1 MAEQAAQPERE
12 RAWDGVLRR
21 EIDVEF
27 RSFNDDERSFE
38 VIASTETLDS
48 HGDVLRQFWD
58 LSRYEKTGVVL
69 WNHNQSGYFGGE
81 PEDTLPIG
89 RGEARVEGKKL
100 VAKLYLL
107 KGDADVEP
115 FVDKIWRRV
124 KQKIITA
131 VSVGFR
137 PGQVTRKV
145 NAAGET
151 EFYEL
156 GSKERP
162 NELREIS
169 LVPMGSNPDAVA
181 KSIAWERKHLAQD
194 SIAAVAAESEDTSMA
209 ITVEEQKA
217 LTDALAAKS
226 AAETRFADSQTLVKK
241 LEADLTAEKAVSSKL
256 TTELETVRSELKTA
270 TTESAKA
277 NLDSLQGVKF
287 YAAEREELDQL
298 VETVGIKRVKSLLEK
313 RPDVSLTQ
321 PATAGGAPLGDK
333 SKGAPPPVDT
343 SVAPDGASDDF
354 LKSVNEDAS
363 KRVA

>member
-1 MAEQAAQPERE
+1 MAKEAAQPERE
-12 RAWDGVLRR
+12 PVWTGVLRR

-58 LSRYEKTGVVL
+58 LSRYEKNGVIL
-69 WNHNQSGYFGGE
+69 WNHNITSYFGGE

-100 VAKLYLL
+100 VAKVYLL
-107 KGDADVEP
+107 KGDADAEP

-181 KSIAWERKHLAQD
+181 KSIAWERKHLAED
-194 SIAAVAAESEDTSMA
+194 SIAASAAESEDTSMA
-209 ITVEEQKA
+209 MTTDEQKA
-217 LTDALAAKS
+217 LSDALAAKT
-226 AAETRFADSQTLVKK
+226 AAETRFSDAQVLVKK
-241 LEADLTAEKAVSSKL
+241 YEADLAAEKSISAKL
-256 TTELETVRSELKTA
+256 QADLDLVRAELKTA
-270 TTESAKA
+270 KGDSSKST
-277 NLDSLQGVKF
+277 LDALQAVKF
-287 YAAEREELDQL
+287 EPSEREELEKM
-298 VETVGIKRVKSLLEK
+298 VEIAGIDRVKALLEK
-313 RPDVSLTQ
+313 RSDISLTRSVTVDGK
-321 PATAGGAPLGDK
+321 PVGDK

-343 SVAPDGASDDF
+343 SASPDAASDDF
-354 LKSVNEDAS
+354 LKAVSDDARKS
-363 KRVA
+363 